1 MSKLTNPCR
10 KTIATFEMLRSGKP
24 VKFADLVS
32 RMGCKEITVMTYI
45 CSLRNNFG
53 AEIETVRDGRKVVA
67 YTLANPDAVAP
78 KMVSKSATKTPK
90 VKAAK
95 PIVAKVAVT
104 KSRKTVATKAAA
116 TAVADEIPTLD
127 VEEIDSDTE
136 LESLKAELGLSE
148 SYSE

>member
-104 KSRKTVATKAAA
+104 KSRKVVASKAAV
-116 TAVADEIPTLD
+116 VADEIPTLD
-127 VEEIDSDTE
+127 VEEIDSDAE
-136 LESLKAELGLSE
+136 LESLKAELGLTG

>member
-104 KSRKTVATKAAA
+104 KSRKVVASKAAVA
-116 TAVADEIPTLD
+116 ADEVPTLD
-127 VEEIDSDTE
+127 VQEIDSDAE
-136 LESLKAELGLSE
+136 LESLKAELGLSG

>member
-78 KMVSKSATKTPK
+78 KMVSKSAAKTPK
-90 VKAAK
+90 VKKVK

-104 KSRKTVATKAAA
+104 KSRKTIATKTAA
-116 TAVADEIPTLD
+116 VVDEIPNLD
-127 VEEIDSDTE
+127 VEEIDSDAE
-136 LESLKAELGLSE
+136 LASLKAELGLTG